1 MKLIN
6 LADVHPLLSKPWLG
20 SLVERVLAVDQF
32 NSFYQGAQQRDPDIP
47 FMKRCLDELEVD
59 YEVNGSARLED
70 LMQGPALVVANH
82 PYGGVE
88 SLVISHIIRQVRPD
102 AKVLVNYLLA
112 QVPEVEP
119 WVIPVDPFEGKE
131 STRTNLSAM
140 RQAIRHVKDGS
151 VLVMFPAGAVSHFH
165 WRHARVTD
173 PAWSPHMASIAQR
186 TKAPILPIYFHG
198 SNGPLFQTL
207 GAVHPMLRTAC
218 LCRELMNK
226 RRRKLQLTVG
236 KVLRPVQWQRFED
249 KDRLT
254 AFVRA
259 STYLLKKPSEETRE
273 ELSSTDDHQTAIAD
287 AVDPNVLATE
297 IGEMPSEAK
306 LSTQRGFEVYL
317 TTRQQSPN
325 IVLEI
330 GRLREITFRE
340 IGEGSGKACD
350 LDDFDD
356 HYEHLFLWSPDEC
369 AIIGAYRLIRVDE
382 VLKERGQAGLY
393 TATLYKFKQDFLQ
406 RLGCALELGRSFIV
420 SRHQKQRHSLMLL
433 WCGIGAYIVRH
444 PQYHTL
450 FGPVSMSQDYTNLSK
465 QLLVWFIRKSFRHP
479 VLSRL
484 VQANNPF
491 KGKAH
496 LRGRTDW
503 ISECVQSIDDVSAL
517 MSGFEQDGK
526 GVPVL
531 FKQYL
536 KMNALLLSFSVDAEF
551 SNVLDGL
558 LLADLRTADSKIL
571 RRYFGDEGLK
581 RFRDYH
587 QQQESEATSCQ
598 SVSAET

>member
-6 LADVHPLLSKPWLG
+6 LADAYPLLGKPWLG
-20 SLVERVLAVDQF
+20 PLVERVLAVDQF
-32 NSFYQGAQQRDPDIP
+32 NTFYRGSQQRDPDIP

-59 YEVNGSARLED
+59 YEINGSPHLED
-70 LMQGPALVVANH
+70 LMQGSALVVANH
-82 PYGGVE
+82 PFGGVE
-88 SLVISHIIRQVRPD
+88 SLVISHIIRQIRPD

-112 QVPEVEP
+112 RVPEVNP
-119 WVIPVDPFEGKE
+119 WVIPVDPFERE
-131 STRTNLSAM
+131 TSVRANLSAM
-140 RQAIRHVKDGS
+140 RQAIRHVKDGG

-186 TKAPILPIYFHG
+186 TQAPILPIYFHG

-207 GAVHPMLRTAC
+207 GAIHPMMRTAC

-226 RRRKLQLTVG
+226 RGRTVELTVG
-236 KVLRPVQWQRFED
+236 KALRPVQWQRFED

-259 STYLLKKPSEETRE
+259 STYLLKKPPETEEE
-273 ELSSTDDHQTAIAD
+273 HPLAEDHQTAIAE
-287 AVDPNVLATE
+287 AVDTNILATE
-297 IGEMPSEAK
+297 VASMPSESK
-306 LSTQRGFEVYL
+306 LATQRGFEVYL

-340 IGEGSGKACD
+340 IGEGSGKARD

-382 VLKERGQAGLY
+382 VLRERGQAGLY
-393 TATLYKFKQDFLQ
+393 TATLYKFKQDFLK
-406 RLGCALELGRSFIV
+406 RLGSALELGRSFIV

-433 WCGIGAYIVRH
+433 WCGIGAYVVRH

-491 KGKAH
+491 KGQAH
-496 LRGRTDW
+496 LRGRTEW

-581 RFRDYH
+581 VFRDFH
-587 QQQESEATSCQ
+587 EPEGTEASDIL
-598 SVSAET
+598 SVSAD